1 MRAKFNKEVIF
12 KEFSGTGELSRHL
25 EGAITQEY
33 FKKYESALEESKYRT
48 EFTGT
53 ESFKQANDYLNFGCI
68 DLQKRI
74 EAAGVATMRARLNS
88 FQNRR
93 QVFSTVVGFAPNV
106 PAYLAG
112 TPNSMINVRQVRV
125 RQRVLN
131 FMYNTS
137 VSWTVSAESIVK
149 AAANVVSA
157 IMIIEAGG
165 VRVNVWAGE
174 ALKNDKSPDCL
185 WLCKIKD
192 SNQRMDTLK
201 MAYPIAHPSMLRRHW
216 FRLLETTENVPK
228 SYVDGYGTIINE
240 EARTMETLK
249 KAGVNNIQRVL
260 SFRDVDGKTPQE
272 IANMLLGN

>member
-1 MRAKFNKEVIF
+1 MKTKINDKVIF
-12 KEFSGTGELSRHL
+12 KEFGGTGELSRHL
-25 EGAITQEY
+25 ENAITQEY
-33 FKKYESALEESKYRT
+33 FKGCAAGIEENDYRT

-53 ESFKQANDYLNFGCI
+53 KTFKQANDFLNFGCI
-68 DLQKRI
+68 ELQKRI
-74 EAAGVATMRARLNS
+74 EKAGVATMRARLNS

-93 QVFSTVVGFAPNV
+93 KVFSTVVGFAPNV

-112 TPNSMINVRQVRV
+112 TPNSMINVRQIRV

-165 VRVNVWAGE
+165 VRVNVWTGE
-174 ALKNDKSPDCL
+174 ALKEDGCPDCL

-192 SNQRMDTLK
+192 STQRMDTLK

-216 FRLLETTENVPK
+216 FRLLETTENVPS
-228 SYVDGYGTIINE
+228 SYVNGYGTVINTE
-240 EARTMETLK
+240 SRCMKTLE